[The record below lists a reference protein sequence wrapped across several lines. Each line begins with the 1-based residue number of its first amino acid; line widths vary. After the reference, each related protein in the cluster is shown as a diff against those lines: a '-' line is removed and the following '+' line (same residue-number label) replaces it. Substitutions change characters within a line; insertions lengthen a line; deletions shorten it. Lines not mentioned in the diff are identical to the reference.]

1 MTKSFWGDALP
12 KRPKQKTT
20 KFSNTGG
27 FTSSL
32 DGVRVDVRTDTK
44 GGNYTIGNLQGTEF
58 TRMKR
63 YALMLAKWSHH
74 DTAKHAK
81 RWKVSAQ
88 AAEAANRVIANHLYK
103 QVFGEDPTEGT
114 VNLTPYINAF
124 KQDHVTKDLLAATL
138 ALHGTDALRK
148 VVSEIAKANPLAH
161 STLATAIADIDNVLH
176 DRWDWVDTLHD
187 KNKIRSKYA
196 SYVYEGLSQIID
208 QSDDNYRK
216 SKGTK
221 PSKGKST
228 SKPGTGDIK
237 PGETAKQTHRSN
249 KRVVMPIDEYNDGDW
264 ARPFLAKHELELP
277 HTGKKGR
284 RLIPAMEGKTPKMFY
299 RMVTDPYRRI
309 FQRKTRSL
317 GGVVVFDC
325 SGSMGLDDEDI
336 KAVMRSS
343 SGCSIVCYSS
353 GNEDEDAVNGN
364 IHLVA
369 KNGRQARNL
378 PYFPGN
384 NGVDLPA
391 LKWAYYNLRLNSKSP
406 VIWVSDGQVTGRDDV
421 YSGPLHKRTQ
431 QFVKS
436 KNIIQVETTEKAI
449 RLLTRLQ
456 KGMKK

>member
-12 KRPKQKTT
+12 TRPRQKTN
-20 KFSNTGG
+20 KFTNTGG

-32 DGVRVDVRTDTK
+32 DGVRVDVRTDTRGSK
-44 GGNYTIGNLQGTEF
+44 YSIGNLQGTEF

-74 DTAKHAK
+74 DTDKHAK
-81 RWKVSAQ
+81 RWKVPLV
-88 AAEAANRVIANHLYK
+88 AADAANRVITNHLYQ
-103 QVFGEDPTEGT
+103 QVFDDDPTEGT
-114 VNLTPYINAF
+114 INLTPYINAF
-124 KQDHVTKDLLAATL
+124 KQDHVTSDLVAATL
-138 ALHGTDALRK
+138 ALHGTKALAK
-148 VVSEIAKANPLAH
+148 LMNEIHKANPLAH
-161 STLATAIADIDNVLH
+161 EALLQAITDIGNTMDSRWAWVDYLH
-176 DRWDWVDTLHD
+176 DPNRRTA
-187 KNKIRSKYA
+187 RYA
-196 SYVYEGLSQIID
+196 SYAYEAVANIIN
-208 QSDDNYRK
+208 QSYDEYRK
-216 SKGTK
+216 GKAKSAGKSKS
-221 PSKGKST
+221 PSKR
-228 SKPGTGDIK
+228 GTGDIK
-237 PGETAKQTHRSN
+237 PGESAKQVYRSN
-249 KRVVMPIDEYNDGDW
+249 KRVVMPLDEYNDGGW
-264 ARPFLAKHELELP
+264 ERPYLAKHELELP

-353 GNEDEDAVNGN
+353 GNEEHDAQYGN

-369 KNGRQARNL
+369 KNGRQMRGL
-378 PYFPGN
+378 PEFPGN

-406 VIWVSDGQVTGRDDV
+406 VVWVSDGQVTGRDDV
-421 YSGPLHKRTQ
+421 HSGPLSKRTQ

-436 KNIIQVETTEKAI
+436 KKIIQVETPQAAI
-449 RLLTRLQ
+449 QLLSRLQ
-456 KGMKK
+456 RGLRK